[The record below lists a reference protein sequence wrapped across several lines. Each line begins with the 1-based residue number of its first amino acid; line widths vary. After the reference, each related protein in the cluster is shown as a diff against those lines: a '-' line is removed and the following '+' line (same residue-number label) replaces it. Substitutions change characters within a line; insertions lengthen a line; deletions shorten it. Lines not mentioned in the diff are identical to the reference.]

1 MENSSLNQILPK
13 VNQGQRV
20 DHQVKSKDHLP
31 RRRDQVVC
39 REQLRVEGFLPRDFF
54 VRECIQFFVFRL
66 MCDWTGEGKIE
77 RKWKPRDE
85 TGKKKTEGLIVRLIH
100 VFYKIYNYKLQQN

>member
-1 MENSSLNQILPK
+1 
-13 VNQGQRV
+13 
-20 DHQVKSKDHLP
+20 
-31 RRRDQVVC
+31 
-39 REQLRVEGFLPRDFF
+39 VEGFLPRDFF

-85 TGKKKTEGLIVRLIH
+85 TGKKNRRTYSSFDPCIL
-100 VFYKIYNYKLQQN
+100 

>member
-1 MENSSLNQILPK
+1 M
-13 VNQGQRV
+13 
-20 DHQVKSKDHLP
+20 
-31 RRRDQVVC
+31 
-39 REQLRVEGFLPRDFF
+39 EGFLPRDFF

-85 TGKKKTEGLIVRLIH
+85 TGKKKQKDL
-100 VFYKIYNYKLQQN
+100 